1 MMKVA
6 LVNLPWR
13 DGNRL
18 GVRAGSRWPFTSETV
33 PGGRLLY
40 VPFPFFLAYAAALLK
55 KNGFETVLIDSIAA
69 GEDYADVCFRLARS
83 GPGLLAAEISTP
95 SLTGDLRMLEQ
106 LRGDFPGMKIAVC
119 GAHATV
125 KHRELLEN
133 NPFIDFVLRGEYEY
147 ILLELSR
154 ALVSG
159 AGLENIRG
167 LAYRAAGA
175 SPKDN
180 GIYRLYDL
188 DSLPWPERDAL
199 PLSSYN
205 DGFCGLPSPNAQM
218 LSGRGCPLG
227 CIFCLWPQTIYGGG
241 TYRSRSARDVAD
253 EFEYLAKD
261 KGFKAV
267 YFDDDIFN
275 LRREH
280 ALDICSELKKRKLNV
295 PWAAMARADLMD
307 EELISSMAGAG
318 AYALKYGIESADR
331 RVNELCGKRADLD
344 KSLKMI
350 LSTRRCGIKTHLTF
364 CLGLPGENKDTLSRN
379 RDFVVRAAPDSL
391 QVSFAVPFPGTAYYD
406 QARREGS
413 LLSDNWD
420 DYDGNRMCVIK
431 NGDFSPE
438 DLEKTKNDLLR
449 SCNL

>member
-1 MMKVA
+1 MKVA

-40 VPFPFFLAYAAALLK
+40 IPFPFFLAYAAALLK
-55 KNGFETVLIDSIAA
+55 NNGIEAVLIDSIAA
-69 GEDYADVCFRLARS
+69 GEGYEELFARLARS
-83 GPGLLAAEISTP
+83 GPELLAAEVSTP
-95 SLTGDLRMLEQ
+95 SLSGDLRALER
-106 LRGDFPGMKIAVC
+106 LRGSFPGMKIAVC

-125 KHRELLEN
+125 KHEELLKN
-133 NPFIDFVLRGEYEY
+133 NPFIDFVLRGEYECV
-147 ILLELSR
+147 LLELSK
-154 ALVSG
+154 ALASG

-167 LAYRAAGA
+167 LAYRDADTVIR
-175 SPKDN
+175 DN
-180 GIYRLYDL
+180 GIYRLQHL
-188 DSLPWPERDAL
+188 DSLPWPDRDAL
-199 PLSSYN
+199 PMLNYN
-205 DGFCGLPSPNAQM
+205 DGFCGLPSPNVQM

-241 TYRSRSARDVAD
+241 AYYSRSARDVAD
-253 EFEYLAKD
+253 EFEYLVGQ

-280 ALDICSELKKRKLNV
+280 ALDICSELKKRRLNT

-307 EELISSMAGAG
+307 EELISSMAEAG
-318 AYALKYGIESADR
+318 ACALKYGIESADR

-344 KSLKMI
+344 KSLNMI
-350 LSTRRCGIKTHLTF
+350 LATRRHGIKTHLTF
-364 CLGLPGENKDTLSRN
+364 CIGLPGENEGTLSKN
-379 RDFVVRAAPDSL
+379 IDFIGRAAPDSL

-406 QARREGS
+406 RALREGL
-413 LLSDNWD
+413 LLSDNWN
-420 DYDGNRMCVIK
+420 DYDGNRMCVVK
-431 NGDFSPE
+431 NGDLSPE
-438 DLEKTKNDLLR
+438 YMEKTRNDLRR
-449 SCNL
+449 SRNL